1 MNKPGWD
8 MLKFS
13 RHKQAYAES
22 TKDFQAPDSRHSPIF
37 NKHPFIALKSLLQ
50 FLPIGMQF
58 RFSFAH
64 WLFMIPAMAILA
76 SNSQAIAQSGQ
87 PSTPCLQLLSPANVS
102 PSPGD
107 IITASIRVTNTFQD
121 RRTIRISAVP
131 PPDWEF
137 SINPEIFEL
146 DSGETGIS
154 FISLAVP
161 IDAPPGE
168 SEIFLNAFP
177 EEDPSHGSSV
187 QVKVT
192 IVKMTRLEIHST
204 GQDQPDIAAG
214 DWITQTFMLSNL
226 GNSSERVRIEVQA
239 NQDWDIVV
247 EPSDPIHI
255 MEPRQTDIITV
266 NVHSPQNLA
275 NSTDLHLSLY
285 ARLDEPE
292 AEIAA
297 QAVTSIRIA
306 ASQVAQ
312 QSIYPPLHG
321 YVNLIADLV
330 DNEEA
335 AFSVGIGPLRC
346 DLDENRQL
354 VVGPVNLLLGGNS
367 PGAFIEDQRI
377 SASYM
382 DDNLGYIR
390 AGDFSLDL
398 GSPLLEH
405 YLWGRGGDILYK
417 DGDIGYRAFY
427 THTRGSRPETDAG
440 IQLIID
446 LGETAITRLTALR
459 NTESGSRSEN
469 DTTDNS
475 ATNLGLYAA
484 FTPFTGATIAGEFAG
499 TDSPNSGFNEAWRLS
514 GRYRIEG
521 LSLNYEWLQ
530 ADDDFRGGYR
540 DDRIGRFD
548 MSFRPI
554 DNINLWANY
563 NISRN
568 NINNDPDE
576 EAIHARDLTLGG
588 AWTID
593 GFGRLGVTRRSE
605 RDVDVAEWSL
615 DERRIST
622 EYSYSVNFNNV
633 YASTVYRLQTINDQL
648 TGDIERNRSL
658 QLQCVA
664 RVNDSASLRFNLT
677 SGRSSLNTGELTR
690 HLTSAGLGCNL
701 RLGRNFDLSSNIE
714 RNIGNSSGQRTN
726 IVGSLGWTMSEGRRL
741 RLHLRSL
748 LDSFGNNIE
757 IALEY
762 DSPISIPLNIVP
774 IMGRLEGR
782 LFLSNDPDRGI
793 SGVRVLVDGFEAV
806 TNDSGYFIFPALSPG
821 DYTLNLDTATLNIGL
836 APEIDLPAHFAM
848 EAGSTVEMEIPMI
861 QYATVE
867 GYVRLESSAADGEIK
882 TDAPLGGILIELKN
896 ESGSD
901 FRHADDLGHFVFSD
915 LAPGTY
921 TLKIRSETLPENN
934 EAVDS
939 TEYTINVAPGEVIS
953 DIEFLVMTVEQEI
966 VVVLGSD
973 LLAP

>member
-1 MNKPGWD
+1 
-8 MLKFS
+8 MLIFS
-13 RHKQAYAES
+13 RHKQSYTES
-22 TKDFQAPDSRHSPIF
+22 TKDFQAPDSLNRPIF
-37 NKHPFIALKSLLQ
+37 TRHPFIALKGLLQ
-50 FLPIGMQF
+50 FLPIEMQF

-64 WLFMIPAMAILA
+64 WLFLIPAMAILVP
-76 SNSQAIAQSGQ
+76 NSQAIAQSDLLT
-87 PSTPCLQLLSPANVS
+87 TPGLQLLSSANVS
-102 PSPGD
+102 PTPGG
-107 IITASIRVTNTFQD
+107 IFTIGIQVTNTFPD

-131 PPDWEF
+131 PPGWEF

-146 DSGETGIS
+146 DSGGTDIA

-168 SEIFLNAFP
+168 SEIFINAIP
-177 EEDPSHGSSV
+177 EEDQSHGSSV
-187 QVKVT
+187 QVNAT
-192 IVKMTRLEIHST
+192 IVKVTRLEIRST
-204 GQDQPDIAAG
+204 GQDQTDIAGG

-226 GNSSERVRIEVQA
+226 GNSSERVRIAVQI
-239 NQDWDIVV
+239 NQDWDNVV
-247 EPSDPIHI
+247 DPSDPIHI
-255 MEPRQTDIITV
+255 MEPGQTDTITV

-292 AEIAA
+292 AEITA
-297 QAVTSIRIA
+297 QAVTSIRVA
-306 ASQVAQ
+306 TSQVAH
-312 QSIYPPLHG
+312 QSIYPSLHG
-321 YVNLIADLV
+321 YINLIADLAEN
-330 DNEEA
+330 DEA
-335 AFSVGIGPLRC
+335 AFSMGIGPLRC
-346 DLDENRQL
+346 DMGDDRQL
-354 VVGPVNLLLGGNS
+354 VIGPVNLLLGGNS

-390 AGDFSLDL
+390 VGDFSLDL

-405 YLWGRGGDILYK
+405 YLWGRGGDILY
-417 DGDIGYRAFY
+417 DAGDIAYRAFY
-427 THTRGSRPETDAG
+427 THTRGSRQETDAG

-475 ATNLGLYAA
+475 VTNLGLYAA

-499 TDSPNSGFNEAWRLS
+499 TDSLSSGFNEAWRLN

-563 NISRN
+563 NVSRN
-568 NINNDPDE
+568 NIDNDPDE
-576 EAIHARDLTLGG
+576 ESIHARDLTLGG

-593 GFGRLGVTRRSE
+593 GFGRLGVTHRSE

-615 DERRIST
+615 DERTIST
-622 EYSYSVNFNNV
+622 EYSYSFNFNNV
-633 YASTVYRLQTINDQL
+633 FASTVWQLQTNNDLL

-658 QLQCVA
+658 QLRCVA
-664 RVNDSASLRFNLT
+664 RIDDGASLRFNLT
-677 SGRSSLNTGELTR
+677 SGRSSLNNGESTR
-690 HLTSAGLGCNL
+690 HLTSAGLGCDL
-701 RLGRNFDLSSNIE
+701 RLGRNFDLSTNIE
-714 RNIGNSSGQRTN
+714 RNIENPSGQRMN

-741 RLHLRSL
+741 RLQVRSL
-748 LDSFGNNIE
+748 SGSFGDNLE
-757 IALEY
+757 IALKY
-762 DSPISIPLNIVP
+762 DSQISIPLEITP
-774 IMGRLEGR
+774 IMGQLEGR
-782 LFLSNDPDRGI
+782 LYLSSEPDRGI
-793 SGVRVLVDGFEAV
+793 PGVRVLVDGYEAV
-806 TNDSGYFIFPALSPG
+806 TSDSGYFIFHALPPG
-821 DYTLNLDTATLNIGL
+821 DYELDLDYDTLNIGM
-836 APEIDLPAHFAM
+836 APDIDLPARFAL

-867 GYVRLESSAADGEIK
+867 GYVRLEISAVDGEIQ
-882 TDAPLGGILIELKN
+882 TDEPLGGILIELQN
-896 ESGSD
+896 ESESD
-901 FRHADDLGHFVFSD
+901 FRRTDDLGHFAFSD

-934 EAVDS
+934 EGVES
-939 TEYTINVAPGEVIS
+939 TEYTLNVAPGEVIS
-953 DIEFLVMTVEQEI
+953 DIEFRVMSVEQEI

-973 LLAP
+973 